1 MSDKINDFAACS
13 GLLRKRPE
21 FTVAEQMLSVIFIE
35 RD

>member
-1 MSDKINDFAACS
+1 MSDKINDFAAYS

-21 FTVAEQMLSVIFIE
+21 YTVTEQMLSVIFIE